1 MAEWLRSLTLDLKT
15 NTTDVDSDPIP
26 TLISRFTDI
35 FQRTEIS
42 LYNLLYHDQRFHCT
56 TCYIM
61 RFHCTPLPL
70 ITHVVI
76 TGLKSNSEHQ

>member
-15 NTTDVDSDPIP
+15 NTTDVNSGPIP

-61 RFHCTPLPL
+61 TRDSIVQL
-70 ITHVVI
+70 VI
-76 TGLKSNSEHQ
+76 S